1 MFDADL
7 GDRTDRLFTCPSS
20 SLSRYGQPDILES
33 VGAKV
38 VGHFSLEHGSQG
50 EGWREIMKKAINRIE
65 TKALFLGIH
74 SLA

>member
-1 MFDADL
+1 
-7 GDRTDRLFTCPSS
+7 
-20 SLSRYGQPDILES
+20 LES

-50 EGWREIMKKAINRIE
+50 GGWREIMKKAINRLG